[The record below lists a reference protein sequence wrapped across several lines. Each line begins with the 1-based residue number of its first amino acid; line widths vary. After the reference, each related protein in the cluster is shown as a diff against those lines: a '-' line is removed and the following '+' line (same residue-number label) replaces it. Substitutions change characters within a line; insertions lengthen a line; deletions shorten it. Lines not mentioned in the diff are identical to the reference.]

1 MNYLIDGYFPS
12 KYELLEYWFYSA
24 AIPEIA
30 IPEITDWLDIQYYH
44 YARNRLLTLDAK
56 PHLFKVP
63 WMP

>member
-12 KYELLEYWFYSA
+12 DYEIPEYWFYA
-24 AIPEIA
+24 AA

-44 YARNRLLTLDAK
+44 YAKSRLLTLDVK